1 MSKVRIGIDT
11 GGTFTDVVLRVV
23 RTGQL
28 YTYKLL
34 STPDDPSQA
43 VLDGLL
49 AIVRMALED
58 SGHHDVAAELSLD
71 TLGEIL
77 EAMGAQVVHGSTV
90 ATNALLEG
98 KGGKAGLLTT
108 AGFEDVLW
116 IARQNRPELYALQV
130 ERTPPPLDREFV
142 VGVAE
147 RMAHDGSVLEPLE
160 EEEILRVVDWVEKAN
175 LDALSICFLHS
186 YANPLHEA
194 QMASRIQGVLP
205 HLHLTVSHQL
215 LPEFREYERMA
226 CCAVNA
232 AIAPAMV
239 SYINTLED
247 VVGSER
253 LRIMMS
259 HGGSLPPSMVSE
271 MPILTCLS
279 GPAGGVLGASS
290 VMERAGMTHLL
301 NVDMGGTSTDVSLFN
316 NEMVL
321 TQESQIRDMPL
332 RLPMLDIETVGAGGG
347 SIAWLDPGGA
357 LQVGPIS
364 AGADPGPAC
373 YGRQSRPFQP
383 TVTDAH
389 LVLGHLS
396 TDSPLAGEL
405 VLQPAL
411 AREALQPLAEQMKA
425 LIEDVALGILQVA
438 EVSMFRAIQRVTV
451 QRGEDP
457 RDFSLVPFGGAG
469 GLHACRLAEAL
480 EMDQVALP
488 TQPGLLSAV
497 GMLEAS
503 PKYFFSQALMVTVEA
518 GENQSY
524 PMLRQHKD
532 IQGCLRSLQEKAQQA
547 LLREGIPLQEQHIDL
562 SLDLRYQGQSF
573 ELSVPWGED
582 SLPSFLAMHQHLYGY
597 INEGRALE
605 VVAARVEG
613 TVFQDPPVLPE
624 LLPREAEV
632 DGPHGVPCQVYDR
645 AGWSEWLRYQRSD
658 LRPGDS
664 LEGPCLIDEYSATTV
679 VPRSWRWVVQPWGQ
693 IFLTRLPD
701 LEPGEVESV

>member
-28 YTYKLL
+28 YTYKLF

-49 AIVRMALED
+49 RIVRIALED
-58 SGHHDVAAELSLD
+58 SGHHDVVAELSLE

-77 EAMGAQVVHGSTV
+77 EAIDAMVVHGSTV

-98 KGGKAGLLTT
+98 KSGKAGLITT

-116 IARQNRPELYALQV
+116 IARQNRPELYALHV
-130 ERTPPPLDREFV
+130 DRTPPPLSREFV
-142 VGVAE
+142 IGVNE
-147 RMAHDGSVLEPLE
+147 RMAYDGSVLKSLR
-160 EEEILRVVDWVEKAN
+160 EEEILHVVEWVKKSN

-194 QMASRIQGVLP
+194 QMASRIQEVFPL
-205 HLHLTVSHQL
+205 LHLTVSHQL

-226 CCAVNA
+226 CCVVNA

-239 SYINTLED
+239 SYINTLQH
-247 VVGSER
+247 VVGTDR

-259 HGGSLPPSMVSE
+259 DGGILPPSVVSE
-271 MPILTCLS
+271 IPILTCLS

-290 VMERAGMTHLL
+290 AMERAGMTHLL
-301 NVDMGGTSTDVSLFN
+301 CVDMGGTSTDVSLFN

-347 SIAWLDPGGA
+347 SIAWMDAGGA
-357 LQVGPIS
+357 LHVGPIS
-364 AGADPGPAC
+364 AGAEPGPAC
-373 YGRQSRPFQP
+373 YGRQSSPFQP

-396 TDSPLAGEL
+396 IDSPLAGEL
-405 VLQPAL
+405 VLQPEL
-411 AREALQPLAEQMKA
+411 AKEALKPLSKQMGTS
-425 LIEDVALGILQVA
+425 IEDVALGILQVA

-480 EMDQVALP
+480 DMDQVALP

-503 PKYFFSQALMVTVEA
+503 PKYLYSQALMVTIEA
-518 GENQSY
+518 GENHTY

-532 IQGCLRSLQEKAQQA
+532 IQGCLWSLKEKAQQA
-547 LLREGIPLQEQHIDL
+547 LLQEGVALHEQSIEL
-562 SLDLRYQGQSF
+562 SLDLRYKGQSF

-582 SLPSFLAMHQHLYGY
+582 SLPSFLALHHHLYGY

-613 TVFQDPPVLPE
+613 TVYRDPPVLPE
-624 LLPREAEV
+624 LMPREV
-632 DGPHGVPCQVYDR
+632 DVKGPQGSPCQVYDQT
-645 AGWSEWLRYQRSD
+645 GWSEWLRYKRSD

-679 VPRSWRWVVQPWGQ
+679 VPRSWCWVVQPWGQ
-693 IFLTRLPD
+693 IFLTRLPE
-701 LEPGEVESV
+701 LEQSEVESV